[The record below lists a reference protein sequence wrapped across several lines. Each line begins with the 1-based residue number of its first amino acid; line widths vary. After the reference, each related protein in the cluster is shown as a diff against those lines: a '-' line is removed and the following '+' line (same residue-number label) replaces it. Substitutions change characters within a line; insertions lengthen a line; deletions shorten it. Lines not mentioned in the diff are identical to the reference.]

1 MIPSMDKAAPH
12 ARPSASLSK
21 ALPHLR
27 PDDPARRLL
36 LFAIR
41 RTGAHG
47 LNDAAVAHAFLSHF
61 GGGFRR
67 PLVLL
72 RTFMMESS
80 RAAAR
85 PIVIAPGCCA
95 RMTADERV
103 LLDIMAHVQR
113 HPARAR
119 LLLAD
124 LLGRRQADALF
135 AAAALLASAFADG
148 GLPLSDGF

>member
-1 MIPSMDKAAPH
+1 MDKAAPH
-12 ARPSASLSK
+12 ARPSTPLAK
-21 ALPHLR
+21 ALPHHR
-27 PDDPARRLL
+27 PDDPVRRLL

-47 LNDAAVAHAFLSHF
+47 LNDAAAAHAFLTHF

-72 RTFMMESS
+72 RTFMLESS

-103 LLDIMAHVQR
+103 LLDIMAHALP

-124 LLGRRQADALF
+124 LLGRREADGLF
-135 AAAALLASAFADG
+135 DAALLLAAAFADG
-148 GLPLSDGF
+148 GLPLSDGL

>member
-1 MIPSMDKAAPH
+1 MAGMDHVAPN
-12 ARPSASLSK
+12 ARPSSTLAS
-21 ALPHLR
+21 ALPHDR

-47 LNDAAVAHAFLSHF
+47 LNDAATAHAFLKHF

-72 RTFMMESS
+72 RAFMLESS
-80 RAAAR
+80 KAAAR
-85 PIVIAPGCCA
+85 PIVITHCCCA

-103 LLDIMAHVQR
+103 LLDIMR
-113 HPARAR
+113 HAGNRPARAR
-119 LLLAD
+119 LLLTD
-124 LLGRRQADALF
+124 LLGRREAES
-135 AAAALLASAFADG
+135 LLATATLLSTAFGEG
-148 GLPLSDGF
+148 GQPLSAGF

>member
-1 MIPSMDKAAPH
+1 MLAN
-12 ARPSASLSK
+12 
-21 ALPHLR
+21 ALPHQR

-47 LNDAAVAHAFLSHF
+47 LNDAATAHTFLSHF

-85 PIVIAPGCCA
+85 PIVIAPCCCA

-103 LLDIMAHVQR
+103 LLDVMR
-113 HPARAR
+113 HAIGHPGRAR

-124 LLGRRQADALF
+124 LLGRRDAESLF
-135 AAAALLASAFADG
+135 DTAALLAIAFDEA
-148 GLPLSDGF
+148 GLPLSAGS